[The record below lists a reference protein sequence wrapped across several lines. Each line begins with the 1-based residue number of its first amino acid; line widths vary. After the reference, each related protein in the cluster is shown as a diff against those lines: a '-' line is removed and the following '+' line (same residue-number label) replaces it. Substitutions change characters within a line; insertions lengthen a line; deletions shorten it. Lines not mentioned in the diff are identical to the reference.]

1 MSFRYSCL
9 LFCDKA
15 ATRSTRGCDIF
26 TMAARQA
33 GRMMSMHEIY
43 LAIIAKQSLHTQG
56 EIAAPAY
63 SLTCPASLAG
73 VAMTSRNWRT
83 T

>member
-9 LFCDKA
+9 FFCDEV

-33 GRMMSMHEIY
+33 GRMMRVCEIN
-43 LAIIAKQSLHTQG
+43 LAIIAQQSLHAQG
-56 EIAAPAY
+56 EIAAPANN
-63 SLTCPASLAG
+63 LTCPASLAG
-73 VAMTSRNWRT
+73 SQ
-83 T
+83 